1 MLNWRLIDTVLL
13 DMDGTLLDLHFD
25 NYFWQEHLIERY
37 AQLHGIPVLQTRE
50 RLGRLFNETAGSLN
64 WYCLDFW
71 SRELNVDILEL
82 KREVEHLIAIHPHA
96 EQFLQALHGHKQLA
110 LVTNAHPASLA
121 LKLERT
127 GIHTYFNTVFSAHQF
142 RHPKES
148 PEFWPRLQ
156 QILRFD
162 PARTL
167 LVEDNVSVLRAARE
181 FGIHHLLAI
190 ARPDSRGHSVRVEG
204 FTAIE
209 HFGEL
214 LPISFDR
221 QSEP

>member
-1 MLNWRLIDTVLL
+1 MLNWNSIDHVLL

-37 AQLHGIPVLQTRE
+37 AELHGIPVPQTRE
-50 RLGRLFNETAGSLN
+50 QLGRRFEEIAGSLD

-71 SRELNVDILEL
+71 SRELKVDILEL
-82 KREVEHLIAIHPHA
+82 KREIEHLIVIHPYA
-96 EQFLQALHGHKQLA
+96 EQFLHALQGRKQLA

-127 GIHTYFNTVFSAHQF
+127 GINTFFNTIISAHQF

-148 PEFWPRLQ
+148 PEFWPRLHE
-156 QILRFD
+156 ILRFN

-167 LVEDNVSVLRAARE
+167 LVEDNVSVLRTARD
-181 FGIHHLLAI
+181 FGIRHLLAI
-190 ARPDSRGHSVRVEG
+190 TRPDSRGHSLQVEG
-204 FTAIE
+204 FNAIE

-214 LPISFDR
+214 LPIR
-221 QSEP
+221 LEPGK

>member
-1 MLNWRLIDTVLL
+1 MLNWHSIDTVLL

-37 AQLHGIPVLQTRE
+37 AELHGIPLPQTQE
-50 RLGRLFNETAGSLN
+50 RLGRQFEEAAGSLN

-82 KREVEHLIAIHPHA
+82 KREVGHLIAIHPYA
-96 EQFLQALHGHKQLA
+96 EQFLQALHGRKQLV

-127 GIHTYFNTVFSAHQF
+127 GIHAYFDTIFSAHQF
-142 RHPKES
+142 RQPKES

-156 QILRFD
+156 EIQRFD

-181 FGIHHLLAI
+181 FGIQHLLAI
-190 ARPDSRGHSVRVEG
+190 TRPDSRGHPVRVED
-204 FTAIE
+204 FIAIE

-214 LPISFDR
+214 LPMLNRS
-221 QSEP
+221 

>member
-1 MLNWRLIDTVLL
+1 MLNWRSIDTVLL

-37 AQLHGIPVLQTRE
+37 AELYGIPVPQSRA
-50 RLGRLFNETAGSLN
+50 RLGPRFEEIAGSLD

-71 SRELNVDILEL
+71 SRELNVNILEL
-82 KREVEHLIAIHPHA
+82 KREVEHLIAIHPYA
-96 EQFLQALHGHKQLA
+96 EQFLQTLHGRKQLV
-110 LVTNAHPASLA
+110 LVTNAHPASLT

-127 GIHTYFNTVFSAHQF
+127 GIHVYFGTIFSAHQF

-148 PEFWPRLQ
+148 SGFWPKLHE
-156 QILRFD
+156 ILKFD
-162 PARTL
+162 PTRTL

-181 FGIHHLLAI
+181 FGIQHLLAI
-190 ARPDSRGHSVRVEG
+190 TRPDSKGHPLSVEG

-214 LPISFDR
+214 LPISFD
-221 QSEP
+221 E

>member
-1 MLNWRLIDTVLL
+1 MLNWNSIDTVLL

-37 AQLHGIPVLQTRE
+37 AELHGIPVPQTRE
-50 RLGRLFNETAGSLN
+50 RLGRRFAETAGSLD

-82 KREVEHLIAIHPHA
+82 KREVEHLITIHPYA
-96 EQFLQALHGHKQLA
+96 EQFLQALHGRKQLV

-127 GIHTYFNTVFSAHQF
+127 GIHTYFNTIFSAHQF

-148 PEFWPRLQ
+148 AEFWPRLHDT
-156 QILRFD
+156 LRFD
-162 PARTL
+162 PGRTL
-167 LVEDNVSVLRAARE
+167 LVEDNVAVLRAARE
-181 FGIHHLLAI
+181 FGIQHLLAI
-190 ARPDSRGHSVRVEG
+190 TRPDSRGHPVQVEG
-204 FTAIE
+204 FSTIE

-214 LPISFDR
+214 LPMLE
-221 QSEP
+221 SESRS